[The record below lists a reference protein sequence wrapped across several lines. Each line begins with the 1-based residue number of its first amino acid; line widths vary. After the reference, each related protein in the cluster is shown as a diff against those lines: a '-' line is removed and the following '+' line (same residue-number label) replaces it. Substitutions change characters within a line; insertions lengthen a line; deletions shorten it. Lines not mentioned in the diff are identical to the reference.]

1 MNLAEVV
8 AKLVERGGADD
19 EIRAAIDGLRLD
31 VRDFD
36 VDLAHATGSLRR
48 TTRSQ
53 GLSLG
58 DRACLALARSLGLP
72 ALTADRTW
80 LDLGLGV
87 DVRVIR

>member
-1 MNLAEVV
+1 MV

-19 EIRAAIDGLRLD
+19 EIRAAIDALRLD

-36 VDLAHATGSLRR
+36 VDLAHAAGSLRR
-48 TTRSQ
+48 TTRPQ

-58 DRACLALARSLGLP
+58 DRGLSCARSVARSA
-72 ALTADRTW
+72 ALTADRRTW